1 MLSLV
6 FQFLCNIFALLLL
19 VFQGNVGIVTVV
31 LAVLIRL
38 LIWPGYQ
45 KAIISQRKL
54 SRIQPQIKKI
64 QDLVPEESLKYLAE
78 TITKNI
84 RELEGALNRL
94 IINAKLKNKTLS
106 LEETKKIISSLIKT
120 PKEYISPK
128 KVIKKIAS
136 FYDLPEK
143 DILSHSRKKEL
154 VKPRQIIMYLLR
166 EELGYSYTNIAEKL
180 GQRDHTTV
188 IHAYKK
194 ISAEIEKNPVFAQ
207 EILLLK
213 DLLYNK

>member
-1 MLSLV
+1 V
-6 FQFLCNIFALLLL
+6 ADI
-19 VFQGNVGIVTVV
+19 GYPDYETR
-31 LAVLIRL
+31 LAILKAKN
-38 LIWPGYQ
+38 Q
-45 KAIISQRKL
+45 KT
-54 SRIQPQIKKI
+54 